1 MRVKKEKIQESW
13 GPDGGKGRF
22 LSDQNRTGKGIVGTE
37 TGRPHLFHLVDQ
49 IFK

>member
-22 LSDQNRTGKGIVGTE
+22 LRDQNRPRKGIVGTE